1 MSHLGSVHAS
11 DTVVINP
18 MSVHCLRDFQNIFSL
33 FFSSF
38 KLDIFY
44 IQLVATRLGIAEWL
58 WIIFLSHHRRWQIA
72 QVLAHSVCELPCFSL
87 HTKGKQPHFLISV
100 LISWSQSIRGW
111 CWSSWASGVWLP
123 IIGTIINFNKYHFY
137 QHVIKKEKKKNQKKN
152 NNNIYSLIFHS
163 IDLKSQQKSWTSK
176 QPSQIHITKITNK
189 YWFNSQHI

>member
-137 QHVIKKEKKKNQKKN
+137 QHVIKKEKKKKPKKKQQQYLQFN
-152 NNNIYSLIFHS
+152 FPLHWFEKSTKKLNI
-163 IDLKSQQKSWTSK
+163 KAT
-176 QPSQIHITKITNK
+176 ITNTHNK
-189 YWFNSQHI
+189 DYK